1 MIVVTICVSLTSV
14 TFMFRLW
21 VGMSVNGFSGAMSV
35 GSNFT
40 VEAVSPLLVASIL
53 FSVTAKFPLYAHQ

>member
-1 MIVVTICVSLTSV
+1 MLIFVKLWW
-14 TFMFRLW
+14 LW

-53 FSVTAKFPLYAHQ
+53 FSVTAQFPLYAHQ